1 MWILW
6 DTYTNGAAGE
16 PVISFNMADL
26 FFRFYTFF
34 TIILAFQKNSSYDI

>member
-34 TIILAFQKNSSYDI
+34 TIIFGISKEQ